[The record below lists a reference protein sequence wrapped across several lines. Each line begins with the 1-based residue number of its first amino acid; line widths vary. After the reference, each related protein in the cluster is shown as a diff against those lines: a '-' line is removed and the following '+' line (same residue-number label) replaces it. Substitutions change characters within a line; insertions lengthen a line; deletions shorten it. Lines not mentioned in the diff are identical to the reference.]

1 MTEPDFTPD
10 ERRRIRAWLAT
21 LPQSRWTDGL
31 RLGIQ
36 PGTALEQADV
46 YSGRANTM
54 RREQYVAAVENGATH
69 FRIPACL
76 SAITRSDINGRV
88 SPGAMSALIAQVD
101 MAQSAL
107 TAAGLAPRVV
117 IDWNHNNLP
126 RKKDKRWATNWD
138 ARLYKFTEEQH
149 AARDMATALDVA
161 KAFANYDENLAF
173 DLFNEPAGMT
183 HAQLNESYVATV
195 AAIRALGGFNASR
208 AIHLEPLG
216 TAYRALTIPPGGNIV
231 LQPHIYTPFT
241 YTHQSAPLTDAGLT
255 AYEAEVRMFRQ
266 YCDAIGV
273 EGHIGEAGSLNTR
286 PDRAEY
292 TSHIRN
298 CAEIV
303 STSLWSYGDGFGAY
317 KPGTVEMLPGMA
329 DAFAGRTP
337 VRPYKT
343 AMVLDTRNAVILS
356 APEGT
361 TLIGGVL
368 SVPANPVPPT
378 RAKRDYGRFISIMF
392 PDVPFTR
399 VGRVWPAIPTGNLLY
414 QVQAVDPKTRK
425 VVAIPSGYRASA
437 GVMNESSTIPDGA
450 VLMAYI
456 EQPDGAGE
464 ASEAIVGYGA

>member
-21 LPQSRWTDGL
+21 LPRSRWTDGL

-54 RREQYVAAVENGATH
+54 RREHYVAAVANGATH
-69 FRIPACL
+69 FRIPACF
-76 SAITRSDINGRV
+76 SAITRSDITGRV
-88 SPGAMSALIAQVD
+88 SAAAMSALVAQVD
-101 MAQSAL
+101 MAQAAL

-126 RKKDKRWATNWD
+126 RKRDKRWATNWD

-149 AARDMATALDVA
+149 AARDMVTALEVA

-183 HAQLNESYVATV
+183 HAQLNYSYATTV
-195 AAIRALGGFNASR
+195 SAIRALGGFNASR

-266 YCDAIGV
+266 YCEAIGV
-273 EGHIGEAGSLNTR
+273 EGHIGETGSLNTR

-292 TSHIRN
+292 TAHIRN

-317 KPGTVEMLPGMA
+317 KSGTVEMLPGMA

-337 VRPYKT
+337 VRPYKK
-343 AMVLDTRNAVILS
+343 AVIVGADTRAVLAPS
-356 APEGT
+356 APVGT
-361 TLIGGVL
+361 KLANGVL
-368 SVPANPVPPT
+368 TVPAFPRT
-378 RAKRDYGRFISIMF
+378 GRGYGRFISVVY

-399 VGRVWPAIPTGNLLY
+399 VGRIFPEIPTNNLLY
-414 QVQAVDPKTRK
+414 QVQAFDPKTLK
-425 VVAIPSGYRASA
+425 AVDIPSGYRAAS
-437 GVMNESSTIPDGA
+437 GVMSESGSIPAGA
-450 VLMAYI
+450 VLGALI
-456 EQPDGAGE
+456 EQVDGSPE
-464 ASEAIVGYGA
+464 VSESLVGYAA